1 MKKFFDYIQYPDFN
15 IASDAFKTFKV
26 IMSSILYF

>member
-15 IASDAFKTFKV
+15 IASDTFKTFKV